1 MVGLKVIVAEF
12 NNHSDALDAYL
23 QLNGASVQHENSP
36 SVVLIGMFD
45 PDEESKNYVIEKK
58 DQQKL
63 EDEFDKLDKS
73 VDKYLTIY
81 LNQLISPD
89 EYKER
94 NLDKVSTQ
102 MKTDFFF
109 KVFLEN
115 KHNTKQIEQAKSL
128 QPIKDSIGYKIT
140 GTND

>member
-1 MVGLKVIVAEF
+1 
-12 NNHSDALDAYL
+12 
-23 QLNGASVQHENSP
+23 
-36 SVVLIGMFD
+36 MFD

-115 KHNTKQIEQAKSL
+115 KHNTKQIDQAKSL

>member
-1 MVGLKVIVAEF
+1 
-12 NNHSDALDAYL
+12 
-23 QLNGASVQHENSP
+23 
-36 SVVLIGMFD
+36 MFD